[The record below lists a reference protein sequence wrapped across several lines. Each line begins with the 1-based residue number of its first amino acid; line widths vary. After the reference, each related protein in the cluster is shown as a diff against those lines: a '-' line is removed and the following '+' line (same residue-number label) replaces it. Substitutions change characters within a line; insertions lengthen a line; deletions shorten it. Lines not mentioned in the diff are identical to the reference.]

1 MSPEEIKKL
10 KKIRKLVN
18 ELLGDAPVT
27 TQDGPDEGSGEGGGD
42 LGGTGGGPGEGPGPR
57 P

>member
-10 KKIRKLVN
+10 KKIRRLVN
-18 ELLGDAPVT
+18 ELLDDAPVA
-27 TQDGPDEGSGEGGGD
+27 TQDGPDESGGEGGD

>member
-1 MSPEEIKKL
+1 MNKQDREKVRQAIQ
-10 KKIRKLVN
+10 
-18 ELLGDAPVT
+18 LLREVLEKEQPGPT
-27 TQDGPDEGSGEGGGD
+27 TPIETQDDGG